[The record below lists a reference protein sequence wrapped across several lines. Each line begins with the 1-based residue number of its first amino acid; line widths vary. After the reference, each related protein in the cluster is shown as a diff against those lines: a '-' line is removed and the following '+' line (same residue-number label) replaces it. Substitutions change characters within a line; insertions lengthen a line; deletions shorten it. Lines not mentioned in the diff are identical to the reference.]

1 MKGYEMVKKLQTLWS
16 RQLGLHRFSC
26 AGQCLIIYVVSHIV
40 MPQLLA
46 SVNPGAGL

>member
-1 MKGYEMVKKLQTLWS
+1 MKGCEMVKKLQTLWS

-26 AGQCLIIYVVSHIV
+26 AGQCLIIYGVSHRV
-40 MPQLLA
+40 VPQLLA

>member
-1 MKGYEMVKKLQTLWS
+1 MKDYEMAKKLQTLWS

-26 AGQCLIIYVVSHIV
+26 AGQCLIICTVSHMV

-46 SVNPGAGL
+46 RVNSGAGL

>member
-1 MKGYEMVKKLQTLWS
+1 MKDCGMVKKLQRLWS
-16 RQLGLHRFSC
+16 RQLELHRFSC
-26 AGQCLIIYVVSHIV
+26 AGQCLIIYIVSPIV